1 MATVNAAREE
11 FEAAKIAALPA
22 RWRKKPSS
30 ASSSSCS
37 TSSSSSFWRRPRT
50 SRNSGLPPSQ
60 TDKSVPGA
68 RARSRTGRWATTCAR
83 PSSRRRSRPA
93 TPAAP
98 TSTAPSIGSAASS
111 MTSCSRSSSAAPRSR
126 NARSARPGPRAGS
139 PTTSRA
145 VRHRHSG
152 PRHQP
157 AGRPDAVPAPC
168 RRVRASDLRHQALR
182 GLGYAFTMRH
192 GRRPPWRT
200 SCNARPCMSTRPD
213 FGSTVSGFMSWD
225 PDVQVPAPQARPGG
239 KRSASSRVTRASWA
253 SYMGQCSHQLCGSHL
268 LRELTFVVEATAG
281 RD

>member
-11 FEAAKIAALPA
+11 FEAAKTRIAALRA
-22 RWRKKPSS
+22 AGKVAEEAVIRVLVILLDIIIVVLLEKTTRK
-30 ASSSSCS
+30 
-37 TSSSSSFWRRPRT
+37 T

-60 TDKSVPGA
+60 TDKDKSA
-68 RARSRTGRWATTCAR
+68 RRAGSNGKGPKPNRQMGDNL
-83 PSSRRRSRPA
+83 PSSRKRSRPA

-111 MTSCSRSSSAAPRSR
+111 TTSCSRSSSAAPRSR
-126 NARSARPGPRAGS
+126 NVRSARPGPRAGS

-152 PRHQP
+152 PCHQP

-168 RRVRASDLRHQALR
+168 RRVRAGDLRHQALR

-200 SCNARPCMSTRPD
+200 SCNARCR
-213 FGSTVSGFMSWD
+213 
-225 PDVQVPAPQARPGG
+225 
-239 KRSASSRVTRASWA
+239 
-253 SYMGQCSHQLCGSHL
+253 
-268 LRELTFVVEATAG
+268 
-281 RD
+281 

>member
-11 FEAAKIAALPA
+11 FEAARTAALPA
-22 RWRKKPSS
+22 RWRKRPSS

-37 TSSSSSFWRRPRT
+37 TSSSSSFWRRLRT

-60 TDKSVPGA
+60 TDKSVPEATA

-83 PSSRRRSRPA
+83 PSSRKRSRPA

-126 NARSARPGPRAGS
+126 NVRSARPGAGS

-145 VRHRHSG
+145 VRHPS

-168 RRVRASDLRHQALR
+168 CRARAGDLRHQALR

-200 SCNARPCMSTRPD
+200 SCNARCRRFRINSK
-213 FGSTVSGFMSWD
+213 WL
-225 PDVQVPAPQARPGG
+225 
-239 KRSASSRVTRASWA
+239 
-253 SYMGQCSHQLCGSHL
+253 H
-268 LRELTFVVEATAG
+268 VVG
-281 RD
+281 P

>member
-11 FEAAKIAALPA
+11 FEAAKTRIAALRA
-22 RWRKKPSS
+22 AGKVAEEAVIRVLVILLDIIIVVLLEKTTRK
-30 ASSSSCS
+30 
-37 TSSSSSFWRRPRT
+37 T

-60 TDKSVPGA
+60 TDKDESVPEATA

-83 PSSRRRSRPA
+83 PSSRKRSRPA

-98 TSTAPSIGSAASS
+98 TSTASTPSIGSAASS
-111 MTSCSRSSSAAPRSR
+111 TTSCSRSSSAAPRSR

-157 AGRPDAVPAPC
+157 AGCPNAVPAPC
-168 RRVRASDLRHQALR
+168 RRVRAGDLRHQALR
-182 GLGYAFTMRH
+182 GLSYAFTMRSCH

-200 SCNARPCMSTRPD
+200 SCNARCR
-213 FGSTVSGFMSWD
+213 
-225 PDVQVPAPQARPGG
+225 
-239 KRSASSRVTRASWA
+239 
-253 SYMGQCSHQLCGSHL
+253 
-268 LRELTFVVEATAG
+268 
-281 RD
+281 RDRISDQQ